1 MDPINLASIN
11 IKEFRIMYKDS
22 FLKAVKFDYPKFIP
36 CRISLPEA
44 MFYIHREKL
53 IDVIKRYPHAFPDY
67 EPSSIRVSET
77 PLELFEDRYVK
88 DVFGTVW
95 RYKVR
100 GLGPQ
105 PSSYPLDDLNK
116 VKDWVLPD
124 PEEGYPIGYADPKP
138 MIYWEELFNR
148 FDKLKEQGR
157 LVVFSLH
164 HFLFQKLM
172 DVIPLNKL
180 IYSIYKGD
188 ERLLLALEKIA
199 EYQYGLLKVA
209 KRYRGID
216 VVTFLE
222 DLGSQNSPL
231 IKPEHLRKYFLP
243 YYRKFS
249 KEVKGMGAIA
259 YFHSDGM
266 IVPLI
271 DVILEAEVDVLNI
284 QDVVNNVDNIAT
296 KLKGRVCVDLDIDR
310 QKLIPYGTKE
320 EIHNYIRNVIEK
332 LSTERGGLIIHIEVY
347 PPTPIENIEYLA
359 QACYRYCL
367 KREL

>member
-1 MDPINLASIN
+1 MNSIKLMDIR
-11 IKEFRIMYKDS
+11 EFRTMYKEN
-22 FLKAVKFDYPKFIP
+22 FLKAAKFDYPRFIP
-36 CRISLPEA
+36 CRISLPQA

-53 IDVIKRYPHAFPDY
+53 VNVIKKYPYVFIDY
-67 EPSSIRVSET
+67 DPTNIDITEYPAD
-77 PLELFEDRYVK
+77 LFEDKYVK
-88 DVFGTVW
+88 DVFGTIW

-105 PSSYPLDDLNK
+105 PHQYPLDDLSK

-124 PEEGYPIGYADPKP
+124 PEEGYPVGYADPKP
-138 MIYWEELFNR
+138 MISWEELFDH

-157 LVVFSLH
+157 LIVFSLH

-180 IYSIYKGD
+180 IYAIYKGD
-188 ERLLLALEKIA
+188 ERFLIALGKIA

-209 KRYRGID
+209 KRYKGID
-216 VVTFLE
+216 VVMFLE
-222 DLGSQNSPL
+222 DLGSQTSPL

-243 YYRKFS
+243 YYNKFF
-249 KEVKGMGAIA
+249 KEVKDMGAVI

-266 IVPLI
+266 IVPLFN
-271 DVILEAEVDVLNI
+271 VILEAKIDILNI
-284 QDVVNNVDNIAT
+284 QDVVNGIDSIAA
-296 KLKGRVCVDLDIDR
+296 KLKGKVCIDLDIDR

-320 EIHNYIRNVIEK
+320 EIFNHIHNVVEK
-332 LSTERGGLIIHIEVY
+332 LSTERGGLILHIEAY

-359 QACYRYCL
+359 QACYKYCL
-367 KREL
+367 QQKES